1 MCICWIYLF
10 NLNEGKGE
18 TNYQQFA
25 PESLDAVIPTLTLC
39 LDNPFLNDRLAEFGI
54 DNNSYLSLLAGKS
67 FDVKTI
73 KSFSKITLG
82 EIRKERVLDIQ

>member
-1 MCICWIYLF
+1 MSGTNHSEYFVCLITISMCICWIYLF

-39 LDNPFLNDRLAEFGI
+39 LDNPFFNDRLAEFGI
-54 DNNSYLSLLAGKS
+54 DNNSYLSLLAGKCS
-67 FDVKTI
+67 TR
-73 KSFSKITLG
+73 G
-82 EIRKERVLDIQ
+82 QHY